1 MTSFVLGVISLPT
14 HFGTSCIHGI
24 RNSVNWCRMLFITYS
39 CQITRELENT
49 ICIKF
54 DPLLIWVV
62 WWQPHH
68 GVDDPFWV
76 IYDINSEPDLFL
88 GHFHQI
94 ARSKTKTTTKN
105 GIILWENGN
114 PLLICSLPSTS
125 QTILRIFAL
134 LYPLGLSTWT
144 NGTPRN
150 APFFPFRFRLNPMS
164 SLLGY
169 VMLTPFCLPKWTPFK
184 DRQRHGKHLSKS
196 LGNSVC
202 QLF

>member
-1 MTSFVLGVISLPT
+1 MTSFVSGVISLPT

-39 CQITRELENT
+39 CQITRELEST

-68 GVDDPFWV
+68 GVDDPFWG
-76 IYDINSEPDLFL
+76 EPDLFL

-94 ARSKTKTTTKN
+94 ALSKTKTTTKN
-105 GIILWENGN
+105 GIIWWENGH

-125 QTILRIFAL
+125 QTILRHVDQWNTTKRALFSFSFPAEPNVKSPWLCHAHAL
-134 LYPLGLSTWT
+134 LPSKVNTLWGQAKTWET
-144 NGTPRN
+144 LVQITWK
-150 APFFPFRFRLNPMS
+150 F
-164 SLLGY
+164 SLPTL
-169 VMLTPFCLPKWTPFK
+169 LK
-184 DRQRHGKHLSKS
+184 GKMIS
-196 LGNSVC
+196 
-202 QLF
+202 